1 MHRQTTYFS
10 NRDLSLHARDWN
22 WTSVLQICGSQN
34 SSALTTKLIT
44 TNFDLLLTVC
54 ADHSVLCRYVL
65 AAPHERVWKA
75 RRAMSYISI
84 DTIAL
89 RSQHVVR
96 FDLLYRS

>member
-1 MHRQTTYFS
+1 M
-10 NRDLSLHARDWN
+10 
-22 WTSVLQICGSQN
+22 LQICVSQN

-65 AAPHERVWKA
+65 AAPRERVWKA

-89 RSQHVVR
+89 RSQHAVR
-96 FDLLYRS
+96 FDLPEPREPCVAYCTTEIMV